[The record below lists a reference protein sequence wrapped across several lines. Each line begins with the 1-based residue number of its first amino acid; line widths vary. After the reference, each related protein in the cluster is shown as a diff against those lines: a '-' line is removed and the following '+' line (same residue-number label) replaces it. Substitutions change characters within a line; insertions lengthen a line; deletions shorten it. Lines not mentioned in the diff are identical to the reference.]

1 MMKQDNIHILLFA
14 FLISSVVFFVYPS
27 FFAGQGF
34 LYFQYLPSYTDKIG
48 VDLAQNIS
56 YSKELLNGHSPYIG
70 NNLYPPLV
78 SIAFIPFAILD
89 FRTAY
94 ISLSIITFLS
104 FASLFALAIK
114 IVGKVTP
121 EIILIFV
128 TGIISYGFQFELER
142 GQFYT
147 ITMAITMWS
156 LYLAHFTKRKYLA
169 WGLFTFAVQLK
180 LFPVFFIWLIVK
192 RNWKNLLILCSINFA
207 LLFIFGFGAFFDFL
221 NALSKQSTQWLI
233 PLNHSLR
240 SYTASINRLD
250 LFPIFALLLI
260 AGWFYANWK
269 SKGFDALTILY
280 CTLTALL
287 LPTISHDYTLPI
299 LMFPM
304 ALILQVPF
312 AKLPLFLI
320 ALLYS
325 STLFSY
331 ASKIIMVNNGLA
343 LLLMSVLTLALIAR
357 RKNETRMSS
366 M

>member
-1 MMKQDNIHILLFA
+1 MKLSNTYILLAA
-14 FLISSVVFFVYPS
+14 FFISFVVFFVYPS

-94 ISLSIITFLS
+94 ISLTVITFLS
-104 FASLFALAIK
+104 LASLFALAIK
-114 IVGKVTP
+114 IIGRVTP
-121 EIILIFV
+121 EMILIFV
-128 TGIISYGFQFELER
+128 TGIISYGFQFECER
-142 GQFYT
+142 RQFYT
-147 ITMAITMWS
+147 ITMALTMWS
-156 LYLAHFTKRKYLA
+156 LYFAHFTKHKYLA
-169 WGLFTFAVQLK
+169 WGLFTLACQLK
-180 LFPVFFIWLIVK
+180 IFPIFFIWLIAK
-192 RNWKNLLILCSINFA
+192 RNWKNLFILCGINFA
-207 LLFIFGFGAFFDFL
+207 LLFILGFGAFFDFL
-221 NALSKQSTQWLI
+221 NALSRQSTQWLI

-250 LFPIFALLLI
+250 LFPFFALLLI
-260 AGWFYANWK
+260 AGWFYASWK
-269 SKGFDALTILY
+269 SKGFDYLTIFY

-287 LPTISHDYTLPI
+287 MPTISHDYTLPI
-299 LMFPM
+299 LIIPM
-304 ALILQVPF
+304 VLILQLEL

-343 LLLMSVLTLALIAR
+343 LLLMSILTLALTVG
-357 RKNETRMSS
+357 RKNEA
-366 M
+366 